1 MPPYHFQKPDY
12 GGGSA
17 TQSLPARP
25 GVDRESMIEAICQAR
40 CQIPNVHW
48 ADGLTEGVERI
59 ERMIA
64 EKQLDAIMALLG
76 GD

>member
-1 MPPYHFQKPDY
+1 
-12 GGGSA
+12 
-17 TQSLPARP
+17 
-25 GVDRESMIEAICQAR
+25 MIEAICQAR